1 MTVAGKPLSAQ
12 ADPIETAKSAR
23 PNRGSLALQDLGSG
37 LSKHWLWR
45 AMAMQDIVLR
55 YRGSVL
61 GPLWLTLSAAIMIA
75 AMGLIYSQ
83 LFNIDPIRYVP
94 FLAVGLLTWQFI
106 SSVITDGCEVFM
118 SVQHAIQQVR
128 LPYTVHVFRSVFRNL
143 LILGHN
149 AVLIPI
155 AFLVMGHGIGWEALM
170 AIPGLLLL
178 CLNGIWIS
186 LLLGMVSARFRDIP
200 PIVAALLQVV
210 FFATPVFWPVENLGR
225 FRHLGEMNPLFAAID
240 IVRAPLL
247 GEPTAP
253 HSWLIVGIMTT
264 GGLVM
269 TAGFFSRFRSR
280 IAYWV

>member
-1 MTVAGKPLSAQ
+1 
-12 ADPIETAKSAR
+12 D
-23 PNRGSLALQDLGSG
+23 
-37 LSKHWLWR
+37 
-45 AMAMQDIVLR
+45 
-55 YRGSVL
+55 
-61 GPLWLTLSAAIMIA
+61 LSAAIMIA

-94 FLAVGLLTWQFI
+94 FLTVGLLTWQFI
-106 SSVITDGCEVFM
+106 SSIITDGCEVFM

-155 AFLVMGHGIGWEALM
+155 AFLVMGHGIGWEGLM

-253 HSWLIVGIMTT
+253 YSWLIVGIMTT